1 MITLDATENIKS
13 NPLRA
18 KAFEL
23 LKVEEPDTLIAKKDY
38 GFLVIYSDGAEEW
51 FF

>member
-1 MITLDATENIKS
+1 MKNLDAIEILKS
-13 NPLRA
+13 NPIRA
-18 KAFEL
+18 KAFKT
-23 LKVEEPDTLIAKKDY
+23 LKIQEPDTLIAKKDY